1 MKKFSI
7 FLLIALMGVM
17 MSFRPKKTTEIKWYD
32 WNEGYPLA
40 SKKGKLVLIDVYT
53 NWCGWCK
60 KMDHDTYSD
69 KEVLNS
75 INKNF
80 IPVKLNPE
88 RTDILYKVDT
98 LSLNGFQLLDLL
110 TNYQRSGYPTIVIL
124 NPRLNQVIQA
134 QAGYQDANQFKKTLE
149 AAVAAKDGKPE

>member
-1 MKKFSI
+1 MKKISI
-7 FLLIALMGVM
+7 YILIALVGVL
-17 MSFRPKKTTEIKWYD
+17 MSFKPKATEIKWYD
-32 WNEGYPLA
+32 WNEGYTLA
-40 SKKGKLVLIDVYT
+40 HKKDKLVLIDVYT

-60 KMDHDTYSD
+60 KMDHDTYAD
-69 KEVLNS
+69 KEVLNT

-88 RTDILYKVDT
+88 RTDLVYKVDT

-124 NPRLNQVIQA
+124 NPKLNQVIQA
-134 QAGYQDANQFKKTLE
+134 QAGYQDAVQFKKTLD
-149 AAVAAKDGKPE
+149 AAVAAKDGKSE